1 MQQQQHADYDLL
13 AVFAEEAKA
22 DAAVAKLRKEGFNEE
37 EVYQLASGTVG
48 KGEFRDH
55 RSNNNRSEYFL
66 QTKRSGPN
74 PLLVVALAIIF
85 GLVVGGLSYLV
96 GFAFPKTLTEPTTLI
111 IGAILGLIIGTII
124 GIVPMSRVRGNIG
137 QNVAKASAAPPKE
150 RGNEVRTVVA
160 LRFPDTDHPARKSRA
175 RAILLNNGGRIDRS
189 VGRRE

>member
-37 EVYQLASGTVG
+37 EVYQLASGAAG

-85 GLVVGGLSYLV
+85 GLVVGGLSYLA
-96 GFAFPKTLTEPTTLI
+96 GFAFPNLTEPATLI
-111 IGAILGLIIGTII
+111 IGVILGLIIGAII

-137 QNVAKASAAPPKE
+137 QGVSKGSTAPPKE
-150 RGNEVRTVVA
+150 RGSSAKTVVA
-160 LRFPDTDHPARKSRA
+160 LRLPDTDNPARKSRA

>member
-37 EVYQLASGTVG
+37 EVYQLGSGAAG

-85 GLVVGGLSYLV
+85 GLVVGGLSYLA
-96 GFAFPKTLTEPTTLI
+96 GFAFPNLTEPTTLI
-111 IGAILGLIIGTII
+111 IGVILGLIIGAII

-137 QNVAKASAAPPKE
+137 QDVSKGSTAPPQE
-150 RGNEVRTVVA
+150 RGNGARTVVA
-160 LRFPDTDHPARKSRA
+160 LRFPNTDNPARKSRA

>member
-37 EVYQLASGTVG
+37 EVYQLASGAAG

-55 RSNNNRSEYFL
+55 RANGSRSEYFL

-85 GLVVGGLSYLV
+85 GLVVGGLSYLASI
-96 GFAFPKTLTEPTTLI
+96 AFPNLTEPTTLI
-111 IGAILGLIIGTII
+111 IGVILGLIIGAII
-124 GIVPMSRVRGNIG
+124 GIVPMTRVRGNIG
-137 QNVAKASAAPPKE
+137 QNVAKGSAAPPKE
-150 RGNEVRTVVA
+150 RGNEARTVVA
-160 LRFPDTDHPARKSRA
+160 LRFPDTDKPARKSRA